1 MTRRTTSILTTL
13 TAATAGVLIGDACKF
28 SELRDH
34 CANSDGNE
42 YCIRKYEDESD
53 LRPYCARGTN
63 ECSSEYP
70 SEARDGCVAER
81 PADDMCYSP
90 CGGMK
95 SLSDDPDCEGVADD
109 SSSSADSTVS
119 ATASTTDTTGPTS
132 STSSMTGSTMST
144 TDPSS
149 STGPQG
155 CAGDDECGGPGTPI
169 CIDQVCSPC
178 ESDAQCAAK
187 DPANPACRDDGQ
199 CVQCTASNDDGCGGA
214 TPICDAAVNTCMGC
228 AFHEQ
233 CPDSACRIAT
243 GECFDEADVH
253 TVGAGQDF
261 EDFTAAAG
269 SLGAEM
275 AVLRVASGVDFNE
288 AIVLS
293 GSSAVW
299 AILDANPDDDTLPL
313 WARTSGNTST
323 LSIDA
328 GAEVYIQ
335 GISVSGNIGSSMF
348 PGIAVD
354 NASLYLDRARVVQ
367 NAGGG
372 ISLDNGGYAL
382 VRNSFV
388 GGNGNGASDTP
399 GLKCSDSDAV
409 VLYTSLV
416 RNDAINDDTLTCNA
430 GSNVDV
436 RNSLLLGRDPS
447 SINCNATV
455 TYSVVDEMFAGTGNH
470 QVAML
475 NNMWFVN
482 VGASD
487 FTPTA
492 MGLAEF
498 GDVAQWQSGDPLVD
512 IDGDARPGV
521 DGSADVAGADIP

>member
-1 MTRRTTSILTTL
+1 MMNPRRIVSPLLGATL
-13 TAATAGVLIGDACKF
+13 GVAFACTNSTIVRDPNHCFNADGDATCREKHG
-28 SELRDH
+28 D
-34 CANSDGNE
+34 D
-42 YCIRKYEDESD
+42 K
-53 LRPYCARGTN
+53 PYCASGTC
-63 ECSSEYP
+63 EP
-70 SEARDGCVAER
+70 TVTDGCVPIR
-81 PADDMCYSP
+81 PDDDMCYAP

-95 SLSDDPDCEGVADD
+95 ALADDPECDAVADD
-109 SSSSADSTVS
+109 SSSSVGSS
-119 ATASTTDTTGPTS
+119 ASASTTDSTGPSS

-144 TDPSS
+144 TAGSS

-155 CAGDDECGGPGTPI
+155 CAGDEACGEPGTPI
-169 CIDQVCSPC
+169 CIDEVCSPC

-187 DPANPACRDDGQ
+187 DAGAPACRDDGQ

-275 AVLRVASGVDFNE
+275 AVLRVSSGPTYDE

-293 GSSAVW
+293 GSNAVW
-299 AILDANPDDDTLPL
+299 AILDANPDDMMVPL

-323 LSIDA
+323 LAIDDS
-328 GAEVYIQ
+328 AEVYIQ
-335 GISVSGNIGSSMF
+335 GISVSQNGYALA

-372 ISLDNGGYAL
+372 ISLDNGAYAL

-388 GGNGNGASDTP
+388 GGNLDIPVISI
-399 GLKCSDSDAV
+399 SDATLDG
-409 VLYTSLV
+409 LYSSFVGSAGDSASIL
-416 RNDAINDDTLTCNA
+416 CNPGA
-430 GSNVDV
+430 TVTV
-436 RNSLLLGRDPS
+436 RNSLLLSRADAAS
-447 SINCNATV
+447 DIQCSNATISDSV
-455 TYSVVDEMFAGTGNH
+455 TEANFPGGSNITTVGVMGPTESSSWFGGYAGGDFH
-470 QVAML
+470 L
-475 NNMWFVN
+475 NIAN
-482 VGASD
+482 A
-487 FTPTA
+487 PAAILTA
-492 MGLAEF
+492 
-498 GDVAQWQSGDPLVD
+498 AQWQAGDPLVD
-512 IDGDARPGV
+512 IDGTEDRPGV

>member
-1 MTRRTTSILTTL
+1 MMNPRRIVSPLLGATL
-13 TAATAGVLIGDACKF
+13 GIAFACTNSTIVRDPNHCFNADGDATCREKHG
-28 SELRDH
+28 D
-34 CANSDGNE
+34 D
-42 YCIRKYEDESD
+42 K
-53 LRPYCARGTN
+53 PYCASGTC
-63 ECSSEYP
+63 EP
-70 SEARDGCVAER
+70 TVTDGCVPIR
-81 PADDMCYSP
+81 PDDDMCYSP

-119 ATASTTDTTGPTS
+119 ATASTTETTGPTS

-144 TDPSS
+144 TDASS
-149 STGPQG
+149 TTGPQG
-155 CAGDDECGGPGTPI
+155 CAGDEECDEAASPV

-243 GECFDEADVH
+243 GECFDEAAVIHVDADDGDNLAAEFVDGSVIILH
-253 TVGAGQDF
+253 NYGTMTPYTVSLVLDTGV
-261 EDFTAAAG
+261 AAILAAPGDAPRIQGLG
-269 SLGAEM
+269 SAASISLENGAELYL
-275 AVLRVASGVDFNE
+275 ANGVQ
-288 AIVLS
+288 V
-293 GSSAVW
+293 
-299 AILDANPDDDTLPL
+299 
-313 WARTSGNTST
+313 
-323 LSIDA
+323 
-328 GAEVYIQ
+328 
-335 GISVSGNIGSSMF
+335 IGSTDAMF

-382 VRNSFV
+382 VRNAVLAANGSGFQPTTGLRV
-388 GGNGNGASDTP
+388 IDSSLDLLYASVVANDGNVQDSLICSNGT
-399 GLKCSDSDAV
+399 V
-409 VLYTSLV
+409 T
-416 RNDAINDDTLTCNA
+416 
-430 GSNVDV
+430 V
-436 RNSLLLGRDPS
+436 RNSLIFGVTDDSVGCPGLG
-447 SINCNATV
+447 A
-455 TYSVVDEMFAGTGNH
+455 TYSAADSNAGG
-470 QVAML
+470 L
-475 NNMWFVN
+475 NDAGPLNPMWFQTLPTN
-482 VGASD
+482 PAL
-487 FTPTA
+487 TA

-498 GDVAQWQSGDPLVD
+498 GDVAQWQSGDPLID

>member
-1 MTRRTTSILTTL
+1 MLPRSTALLLALALPPACTSPSANTSE
-13 TAATAGVLIGDACKF
+13 GDA
-28 SELRDH
+28 
-34 CANSDGNE
+34 
-42 YCIRKYEDESD
+42 
-53 LRPYCARGTN
+53 
-63 ECSSEYP
+63 SST
-70 SEARDGCVAER
+70 A
-81 PADDMCYSP
+81 
-90 CGGMK
+90 
-95 SLSDDPDCEGVADD
+95 VADD
-109 SSSSADSTVS
+109 SSSTADSTVS

-132 STSSMTGSTMST
+132 TTSSMTGNTMTT

-155 CAGDDECGGPGTPI
+155 CQGDDECGGPGTPI

-275 AVLRVASGVDFNE
+275 AVLRVSSGPTYDE

-293 GSSAVW
+293 GSNAVW
-299 AILDANPDDDTLPL
+299 AILDANPDDMMVPL

-323 LSIDA
+323 LAIDDS
-328 GAEVYIQ
+328 AEVYIQ
-335 GISVSGNIGSSMF
+335 GISVSQNGYALA

-372 ISLDNGGYAL
+372 ISLDNGAYAL
-382 VRNSFV
+382 VRNSV
-388 GGNGNGASDTP
+388 LAANGSGFQPTT
-399 GLKCSDSDAV
+399 GLRVTGSSLDL
-409 VLYTSLV
+409 LYTSV
-416 RNDAINDDTLTCNA
+416 VANDGNVQDSLSCSNA
-430 GSNVDV
+430 TVTV
-436 RNSLLLGRDPS
+436 RNSLLFGVSDDSVGCPGLG
-447 SINCNATV
+447 A
-455 TYSVVDEMFAGTGNH
+455 TYSAADSNAGG
-470 QVAML
+470 L
-475 NNMWFVN
+475 NDVGPLNPMWFQTLPTN
-482 VGASD
+482 PAL
-487 FTPTA
+487 TA

-498 GDVAQWQSGDPLVD
+498 GDVAQWQSGDPLID

>member
-1 MTRRTTSILTTL
+1 MLPRSTAVLLALALPPACTSPSANTSE
-13 TAATAGVLIGDACKF
+13 GDA
-28 SELRDH
+28 
-34 CANSDGNE
+34 
-42 YCIRKYEDESD
+42 
-53 LRPYCARGTN
+53 
-63 ECSSEYP
+63 SST
-70 SEARDGCVAER
+70 A
-81 PADDMCYSP
+81 
-90 CGGMK
+90 
-95 SLSDDPDCEGVADD
+95 VADD
-109 SSSSADSTVS
+109 SSSTADSTVS

-132 STSSMTGSTMST
+132 TTSSMTGNTMTT

-155 CAGDDECGGPGTPI
+155 CQGDDECGGPGTPI

-275 AVLRVASGVDFNE
+275 AVLRVSSGPTYDE

-293 GSSAVW
+293 GSNAVW
-299 AILDANPDDDTLPL
+299 AILDANPDDMMVPL

-323 LSIDA
+323 LAIDDS
-328 GAEVYIQ
+328 AEVYIQ
-335 GISVSGNIGSSMF
+335 GISVSSNTGSSMF

-354 NASLYLDRARVVQ
+354 NASLYLDRARVV
-367 NAGGG
+367 NNDGGG
-372 ISLDNGGYAL
+372 ISLDNGAYAL

-388 GGNGNGASDTP
+388 GGNGNGAAGTRGISCT
-399 GLKCSDSDAV
+399 DSDALI
-409 VLYTSLV
+409 LYSSLV
-416 RNDAINDDTLTCNA
+416 RNDADTDDSLACNG
-430 GSNVDV
+430 GSNVEV
-436 RNSLLLGRDPS
+436 RNTLLLGRDPS
-447 SINCNATV
+447 SINCGATI

-475 NNMWFVN
+475 NNAWFGDVFSN
-482 VGASD
+482 D

-512 IDGDARPGV
+512 IDGDARPGI

>member
-1 MTRRTTSILTTL
+1 MLPRSTALLLALALPSACTS
-13 TAATAGVLIGDACKF
+13 
-28 SELRDH
+28 
-34 CANSDGNE
+34 
-42 YCIRKYEDESD
+42 
-53 LRPYCARGTN
+53 
-63 ECSSEYP
+63 P
-70 SEARDGCVAER
+70 SE
-81 PADDMCYSP
+81 ST
-90 CGGMK
+90 
-95 SLSDDPDCEGVADD
+95 SEGSSSTAVADD
-109 SSSSADSTVS
+109 SSSTADSTVS

-275 AVLRVASGVDFNE
+275 AVLRVASGPTYDE

-335 GISVSGNIGSSMF
+335 GISVSSNTGSSMF

-354 NASLYLDRARVVQ
+354 NASLYLDRAWVVT
-367 NAGGG
+367 NLGGG

-388 GGNGNGASDTP
+388 GGVLDIPAVTASDSTLE
-399 GLKCSDSDAV
+399 GFYS
-409 VLYTSLV
+409 SLIGSAGESASV
-416 RNDAINDDTLTCNA
+416 MCNA
-430 GSNVDV
+430 GATVTV
-436 RNSLLLGRDPS
+436 RNSLLLSRADAAS
-447 SINCNATV
+447 DIQCSNASISDSVTEANFPGGSNITTVGVMGATE
-455 TYSVVDEMFAGTGNH
+455 SMSWFAGYASGNFH
-470 QVAML
+470 L
-475 NNMWFVN
+475 
-482 VGASD
+482 
-487 FTPTA
+487 TPMAPAAILTA
-492 MGLAEF
+492 
-498 GDVAQWQSGDPLVD
+498 AQWQSGDPLVD

>member
-1 MTRRTTSILTTL
+1 MLPRSTALLLALALPSACTS
-13 TAATAGVLIGDACKF
+13 
-28 SELRDH
+28 
-34 CANSDGNE
+34 
-42 YCIRKYEDESD
+42 
-53 LRPYCARGTN
+53 
-63 ECSSEYP
+63 P
-70 SEARDGCVAER
+70 SE
-81 PADDMCYSP
+81 ST
-90 CGGMK
+90 
-95 SLSDDPDCEGVADD
+95 SEGSSSTAVADD
-109 SSSSADSTVS
+109 SSSTADSTVS

-243 GECFDEADVH
+243 GECFYEADVH

-275 AVLRVASGVDFNE
+275 AVLRVASGPTYDE

-335 GISVSGNIGSSMF
+335 GISVSSNTGSSMF

-354 NASLYLDRARVVQ
+354 NASLYLDRAWVVT
-367 NAGGG
+367 NLGGG

-388 GGNGNGASDTP
+388 GGVLDIPAVTASDSTLE
-399 GLKCSDSDAV
+399 GFYS
-409 VLYTSLV
+409 SLIGSAGESASV
-416 RNDAINDDTLTCNA
+416 MCNA
-430 GSNVDV
+430 GATVTV
-436 RNSLLLGRDPS
+436 RNSLLLSRADAAS
-447 SINCNATV
+447 DIQCSNASISDSVTEANFPGGSNITTVGVMGATE
-455 TYSVVDEMFAGTGNH
+455 SMSWFAGYASGNFH
-470 QVAML
+470 L
-475 NNMWFVN
+475 
-482 VGASD
+482 
-487 FTPTA
+487 TPMAPAAILTA
-492 MGLAEF
+492 
-498 GDVAQWQSGDPLVD
+498 AQWQSGDPLVD